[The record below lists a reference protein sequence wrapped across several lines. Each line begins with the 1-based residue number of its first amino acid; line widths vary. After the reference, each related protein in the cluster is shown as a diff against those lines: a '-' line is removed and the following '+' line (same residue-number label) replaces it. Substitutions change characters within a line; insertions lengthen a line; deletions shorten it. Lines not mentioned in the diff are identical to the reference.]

1 MNVSIEGRIS
11 GALDRTGSLQ
21 VGGCGAAK
29 VGNCAA
35 PVPVAGASMS
45 GTRGHVLARFA
56 RCLRHPQSIFH
67 ANSFT
72 APKAAGIHAAA
83 RVTRYKGTQLRA
95 PAVLQRTRLG

>member
-1 MNVSIEGRIS
+1 MSVLKAEYLGPWPALEACKWGVAERPKS
-11 GALDRTGSLQ
+11 GT
-21 VGGCGAAK
+21 
-29 VGNCAA
+29 A
-35 PVPVAGASMS
+35 PRQCRWRGASLS

-56 RCLRHPQSIFH
+56 RCLRHPQSKFH

-95 PAVLQRTRLG
+95 PAVLQRTRLF